1 MTYNPIFEE
10 EMGRDQELKHLR
22 LAIKKRAGSE
32 NLTDLVEKFA
42 TFIKSHPILTTLAIG
57 VFSSQLGRK
66 Y

>member
-10 EMGRDQELKHLR
+10 EMGREQELKDLR
-22 LAIKKRAGSE
+22 LAIKKRAGTDSVM
-32 NLTDLVEKFA
+32 DLVDRCTNFV
-42 TFIKSHPILTTLAIG
+42 KSHPILTTIALG